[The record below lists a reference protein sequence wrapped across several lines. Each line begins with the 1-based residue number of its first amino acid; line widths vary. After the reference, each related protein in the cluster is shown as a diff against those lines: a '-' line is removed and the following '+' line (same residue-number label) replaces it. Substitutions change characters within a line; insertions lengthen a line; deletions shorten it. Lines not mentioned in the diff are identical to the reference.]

1 MGTGVPL
8 GRGLHVEARV
18 RTGTGLGVGVRVGAG
33 VHVGAGVYA
42 QPGALLCKAGEGP
55 SGVLS
60 HDKPASTTHLSLTHS
75 QYVRRITSPVLSRQ
89 ACPGTKQPQ
98 SPLCFPPAIL
108 QSLFSP
114 KVS

>member
-1 MGTGVPL
+1 MGAGVPV

-18 RTGTGLGVGVRVGAG
+18 RTGTGLGVGMGVRIGAG
-33 VHVGAGVYA
+33 LHVGAGVYA
-42 QPGALLCKAGEGP
+42 RPGALLCKAGEGP

-60 HDKPASTTHLSLTHS
+60 HDKPASTTHLSLTRS
-75 QYVRRITSPVLSRQ
+75 QYVRRIMSPVGSRQ

-98 SPLCFPPAIL
+98 SPFCFPPAIL

-114 KVS
+114 C